1 MTFQVIAILLE
12 WLRDDLQAFE
22 SLIDGYSMTDVA
34 LVTGGAQGLG
44 ASLVR
49 ELHAAGSRVA
59 IGDIDL
65 AGAQELAAEIDPTGE
80 RVMALALDVRNK
92 FSFEQALSA
101 LLERWGTVEILVNN
115 AASTEAR
122 PVLDITPEEFDATI
136 AVNLRGTFLGSQVF
150 GRYFKEAGYG
160 RIVNLAS
167 LAGQNGGTA
176 TGAHYAASKGAI
188 ITLTKVFARDLAPF
202 GVTANAIAPGPLDTP
217 LVHRTVSADRMPQL
231 LAGIPVGQLGD
242 PAFIGALVVFLASR
256 SASTLT
262 GATIDVN
269 GGLYMR

>member
-1 MTFQVIAILLE
+1 MDAATA
-12 WLRDDLQAFE
+12 
-22 SLIDGYSMTDVA
+22 DVA

-49 ELHAAGSRVA
+49 ELHAAGLRVA

-65 AGAQELAAEIDPTGE
+65 AAAHALSAEIDPTGE
-80 RVMALALDVRNK
+80 RVIAIALDVRDK
-92 FSFEQALSA
+92 ISFEQALSV
-101 LLERWGTVEILVNN
+101 LLERWGSVEILVNN
-115 AASTEAR
+115 AASTAAR
-122 PVLDITPEEFDATI
+122 PLFDITPEEFDAVI

-150 GRYFKEAGYG
+150 GRYFKQTGYG
-160 RIVNLAS
+160 RIINLAS

-217 LVHRTVSADRMPQL
+217 MVHRTVPVERMPQL

-242 PAFIGALVVFLASR
+242 PAFIGALVLVLAAR
-256 SASTLT
+256 SASSLT